1 MGDCEVRSYYLGR
14 ASNHAVLFSIHRPSS
29 LLFLT
34 EKKGTAPLNENTY
47 TKYESNEEE
56 LDMTNETVPQSELPK
71 MSKPANR
78 ELHNA
83 GFYRLEQFTDVTEAD
98 ILKIH
103 GVGPKAVRIL
113 NEALNEKGLSFA
125 SSSKGGDGAA
135 GKKKSREVI
144 NKMDAQT
151 VMEELEA
158 LGKERM
164 KKMYISNGAKEPLF
178 GCATGAMK
186 PIAKKIKIDQELAE
200 ELYATGNYDAMYF
213 AGVIADPKAMTE
225 ADFDRWMVGAYF
237 YMLSDYVVAVT
248 LAEADIA
255 QEVADKWI
263 ASGEELRM
271 SGGWSC
277 YCWLLGNRKDEEFS
291 TEKLAGMLEKVKETI
306 HDAPERTKSA
316 MNNFVTTVG
325 VSYVP
330 LHEKAVQI
338 ANEIG
343 PVEMIREKKKNSI
356 LKASENIQKEVE
368 RGKIGFKRRYVRC

>member
-1 MGDCEVRSYYLGR
+1 
-14 ASNHAVLFSIHRPSS
+14 
-29 LLFLT
+29 
-34 EKKGTAPLNENTY
+34 
-47 TKYESNEEE
+47 
-56 LDMTNETVPQSELPK
+56 MTNETAPKSELPK
-71 MSKPANR
+71 ISKPANR
-78 ELHNA
+78 ELYNA

-125 SSSKGGDGAA
+125 KNSKEENSNIGDN
-135 GKKKSREVI
+135 KSKEVS
-144 NKMDAQT
+144 KMDAQT
-151 VMEELEA
+151 VMQELEA

-178 GCATGAMK
+178 GVATGAMK
-186 PIAKKIKIDQELAE
+186 PIAKKIKIDQPLAE
-200 ELYATGNYDAMYF
+200 ELYTTGNYDAMYF
-213 AGVIADPKAMTE
+213 AGIIADPKAMTE
-225 ADFDRWMVGAYF
+225 ADFDRWMDGSYF

-263 ASGEELRM
+263 ESGDELRM
-271 SGGWSC
+271 SAGWSC

-291 TEKLAGMLEKVKETI
+291 SDKLAGMLEKVKETI

-330 LHEKAVQI
+330 LHEKAVETAKQ
-338 ANEIG
+338 IG
-343 PVEMIREKKKNSI
+343 PVEMKRDKKKNSI

-368 RGKIGFKRRYVRC
+368 RGKIGFKRKYVRC